1 MQIDVR
7 IKKIK
12 MKIENKK
19 SQRGEE
25 RRPWARVTNRVTRFL
40 FLKFLRRLKTSFYK
54 AYRLHNF
61 DETSAKEKKN
71 ASVYWR
77 MNKITV
83 KRKKK
88 EGAKWNEEEK
98 GSRNITTYKI
108 VYKLSWIERNTSLST
123 CFASIVNT
131 FVRYYVQ

>member
-7 IKKIK
+7 IKK

-19 SQRGEE
+19 SQRKEE
-25 RRPWARVTNRVTRFL
+25 RRPWARVTNPVTRFL

-77 MNKITV
+77 MNKITI
-83 KRKKK
+83 KRQKK
-88 EGAKWNEEEK
+88 EEPKWNEEEK

-123 CFASIVNT
+123 YFASI
-131 FVRYYVQ
+131 